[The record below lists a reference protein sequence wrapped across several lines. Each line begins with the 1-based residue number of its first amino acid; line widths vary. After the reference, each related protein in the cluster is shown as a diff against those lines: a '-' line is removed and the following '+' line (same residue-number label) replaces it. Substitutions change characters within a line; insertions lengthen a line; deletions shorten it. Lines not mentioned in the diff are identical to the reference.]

1 MSNSFTQLR
10 YFHIKREYNKV
21 AHSLVIFV
29 VNVPNFL
36 VWKKDVPSQFI
47 FVLQANLAYF
57 S

>member
-10 YFHIKREYNKV
+10 YFHVKREYNKV
-21 AHSLVIFV
+21 AHSLIIFV